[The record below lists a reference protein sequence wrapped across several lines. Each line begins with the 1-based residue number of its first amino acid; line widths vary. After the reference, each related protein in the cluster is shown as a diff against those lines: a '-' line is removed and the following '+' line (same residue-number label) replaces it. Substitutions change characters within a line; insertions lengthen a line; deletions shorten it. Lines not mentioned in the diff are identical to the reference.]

1 MAASRRLL
9 GRLAAATAGAVG
21 LVVLTPR
28 IARTPGDPGPGGSR
42 PRAGAGTPE
51 ITDRTTARRVG
62 DEQHR
67 GDSGHDPG

>member
-28 IARTPGDPGPGGSR
+28 IARTPGDPGPGGSS

-51 ITDRTTARRVG
+51 ITDRTTARPVG